1 MNKSIESKLLRKVNF
16 FRFMQVLLISLL
28 LFQTV
33 ISVDAKPLG
42 KVVVVTDNSTI
53 YETVN
58 TSIYRE
64 YKLVEN
70 NGKVTVVSF
79 NEETGL
85 LTIGNQ
91 VVNVNLS
98 KPEKPLI
105 QSQYSI

>member
-1 MNKSIESKLLRKVNF
+1 MNKSIENKLLRKVNF

-98 KPEKPLI
+98 KSENL
-105 QSQYSI
+105 